1 MTDRGSDD
9 ELRRALSDMWLRR
22 RSEVVTLLSDAADL
36 ARRIALGDSTDW
48 ESLRSA
54 THQMVGVLGV
64 YRLNELR
71 EAVVSVDEATRV
83 GDDRSD
89 AAVIADRLVDL
100 RDAVERHPGPSA
112 TGEDQ

>member
-1 MTDRGSDD
+1 MTDRESGDD
-9 ELRRALSDMWLRR
+9 LRRALSRAWLSRR
-22 RSEVVTLLSDAADL
+22 ADVTSMVASAADL
-36 ARRIALGDSTDW
+36 SRRIALGGSTDW

-83 GDDRSD
+83 GDDPAD
-89 AAVIADRLVDL
+89 AEVIADRLEQL
-100 RDAVERHPGPSA
+100 RDAVQRHPGPSP

>member
-1 MTDRGSDD
+1 MADRGSDD

-36 ARRIALGDSTDW
+36 ARRIALGDST

-83 GDDRSD
+83 GDDPAD
-89 AAVIADRLVDL
+89 AEVIADRLEQL
-100 RDAVERHPGPSA
+100 RDAVQRHPGPSP